1 MDRGHAMEAGGTTD
15 SLPRKV
21 MGYEVIDFIGE
32 GAGSLL
38 YAVTHPQ
45 TAQLYALKH
54 VKPKTDKD
62 QRFVEQLETEYAV
75 GQLVAHRGLRRS
87 IEMKANRTLFRKVTE
102 AALVLELFDGTPLE
116 QMLSLRTPDVVDVFI
131 QVAEALDALHGI
143 GYVHCDLKPN
153 NILVGPEGDVKV
165 IDLGQACP
173 RGTAKSRIQG
183 TPDYIAPE
191 QVKCQPCSVQTDI
204 YNFGATLYWALTGK
218 NVPTLFTLKR
228 TENSFLVDQ
237 QIPSPSDLNPTVP
250 EQLSKLV
257 MECVKI
263 NPAKRPQGMRDLIL
277 RLEIV
282 RHVLKKK
289 HSGSGS
295 AMQPALV

>member
-1 MDRGHAMEAGGTTD
+1 MDRGHAMVAGGSTD
-15 SLPRKV
+15 VLPRSV
-21 MGYEVIDFIGE
+21 MGFEVIDFIGE

-38 YAVTHPQ
+38 YAISHPQ

-54 VKPKTDKD
+54 VTPKTDKD
-62 QRFVEQLETEYAV
+62 QRFVEQLETEFAV
-75 GQLVAHRGLRRS
+75 GQLVRHPGLRRAV
-87 IEMKANRTLFRKVTE
+87 EMKVNRTLFRKVTE
-102 AALVLELFDGTPLE
+102 AALLLELFDGTPLDRIP
-116 QMLSLRTPDVVDVFI
+116 SPPTPAVVDVFI

-143 GYVHCDLKPN
+143 GYIHCDLKPN

-173 RGTAKSRIQG
+173 KGTAKSRIQG

-237 QIPSPSDLNPTVP
+237 QIASPIDLNPTVP

-263 NPAKRPQGMRDLIL
+263 NPAKRPQGMRDIVL
-277 RLEIV
+277 RLEII

-289 HSGSGS
+289 HSSSGT
-295 AMQPALV
+295 AMEPALV